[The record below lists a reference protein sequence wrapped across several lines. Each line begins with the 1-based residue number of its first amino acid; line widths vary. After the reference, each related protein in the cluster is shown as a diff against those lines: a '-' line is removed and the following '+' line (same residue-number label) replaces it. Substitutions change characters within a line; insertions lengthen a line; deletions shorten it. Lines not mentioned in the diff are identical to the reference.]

1 MQSSVTDFYEEEW
14 YSICCDAPP
23 LYELCID
30 TSVPLQIGLC
40 MNCRDHSVFE
50 LDNESEWV
58 YKLDYENRYR
68 YGCKS

>member
-1 MQSSVTDFYEEEW
+1 MQSIATDFYEEEW
-14 YSICCDAPP
+14 SSICCDAPP

-50 LDNESEWV
+50 LDNES
-58 YKLDYENRYR
+58 K
-68 YGCKS
+68 